1 MGNKTK
7 LMTNG
12 YKVNNYGFNKK
23 LVNRVHFFTPCEKH
37 ELHPVIQ
44 SIHVLKDG
52 KLNFFS
58 KTKQEFFDKFPNGI
72 PKDSYI
78 NDELFEE
85 IANFYE
91 VQIVVFSINSI
102 YGGKQIQ
109 VGKINPKRDRV
120 YGVKMVERIALL
132 KSDYDPKYFAAILPR
147 KDGSIDFLQDK
158 IYCNCHGDWV
168 DCKYQSWKD
177 HLKDCFKCSCGRQ
190 YWRGDKH
197 PEECEKEHYAAK
209 AKTKRQLEGHMT
221 RVWKKKE
228 GENPAD
234 EVNCYFADFETL
246 VREDRKYTVYAGAWI
261 DDSVQ
266 NEEANVYCG
275 KEAMNEFMNAII
287 QQCNGIMWFFNGSKF
302 DNLFIIPWL
311 LQNKIPIK
319 EGSTIIIGNS
329 ILTITFETE
338 KGEVTLKDLCKFLPG
353 TLKAN
358 CKAFGLKEDASKKEL
373 DHEKMSSWEAIY
385 ENEKEIREYVGR
397 DVTCLKKIFTLFRK
411 EMLDQYGLDMV
422 NCVTGPQFAFN
433 CWSTTL
439 KGKGSNLFKT
449 PIEDEKMMREM
460 YKGGR
465 VICGRPIWK
474 SKFFDEIK
482 RNMIDY
488 PNIDKDGYVTI
499 GPGHG
504 ITRELYNKIDD
515 YCYYIDANSLY
526 PAAQINRAYPTGKY
540 KKYIIEKGSPTE
552 TRIMKHINERV
563 AGRIKENVYRSGF
576 LVDVTCP
583 KDLTIAF
590 LMTKNKKGEV
600 EQNLLPK
607 EMKWFTGPELWEA
620 SKLGYKITRVYE
632 VVQFAS
638 SKSIFDEFVKSTYK
652 KKQEAERDTP
662 KYTCAKNMLNSL
674 TGKFGQHTIGTI
686 TLLFVVGQIIENDIQ
701 NITEI
706 YDNLGQ
712 VLGWYATSEK
722 TNDFAPFPIH
732 LSAFILAWARIY
744 MSKMLRRMK
753 IERSDQECPLYG
765 DTDSLIIHVN
775 AWRRLDKK
783 WKGDKELGQMKKE
796 VKGKIIR
803 VTVLS
808 PKTYE
813 VTYIDKKTLKIC
825 SIVKSK
831 GIPHPHDVCDAFEEY
846 KDTNEEKER
855 AVMEIDF
862 LKNRETS
869 LDFSKTVKIGTK
881 NYVFRDLEGKVIEA
895 CTRIPPDR
903 FEKILKRE
911 ETMEC
916 VFGGMV
922 RKFEPGE
929 IDGIYVAPDSKMRTF
944 NKTDWWGRGL
954 RQLSPLDSDIIY
966 PTAYPLGHQ
975 KLEIVDYT
983 LVWSIVKP
991 YLLQIYQEEHCEEFD
1006 KITYAMK
1013 TQREI
1018 TYEMWRNRNMVDMP
1032 SPKKIIEFERNI
1044 EEITNRQLSLAQKK
1058 NKYHKILI
1066 TLVCKNDPNQIKK

>member
-1 MGNKTK
+1 MGNKAK
-7 LMTNG
+7 LLTNS
-12 YKVNNYGFNKK
+12 YKVNNYGFSKK
-23 LVNRVHFFTPCEKH
+23 LVNRVHYFTPCDRH

-44 SIHVLKDG
+44 CIHMLKDG
-52 KLNFFS
+52 KLGFFS
-58 KTKQEFFDKFPNGI
+58 KTKQDFFDVFPDGI
-72 PKDSYI
+72 ANNSYI
-78 NDELFEE
+78 NDELFER

-91 VQIVVFSINSI
+91 VQITVFSINSI

-109 VGKINPKRDRV
+109 LGKINPKRDRV
-120 YGVKMVERIALL
+120 YGKSCERIALL
-132 KSDYDPKYFAAILPR
+132 KSDYDPKYYAAILPR
-147 KDGSIDFLQDK
+147 KDGTIDFLQDK

-168 DCKYQSWKD
+168 DCKFQNWKD

-190 YWRGDKH
+190 YWRGDNH
-197 PEECEKEHYAAK
+197 PNECDKEHYAAK
-209 AKTKRQLEGHMT
+209 PKTKRQLEGHMT
-221 RVWKKKE
+221 RAWKKKE

-246 VREDRKYTVYAGAWI
+246 IRHDRKYTVYAGAWI
-261 DDSVQ
+261 DDLVQ

-275 KEAMNEFMNAII
+275 ENAMNDFMNAII
-287 QQCNGIMWFFNGSKF
+287 KECNGIMWFFNGSKF

-353 TLKAN
+353 SLKAN
-358 CKAFGLKEDASKKEL
+358 CKAFGLKDEASKGEL
-373 DHEKMSSWEAIY
+373 DHDKMTSWEVVH
-385 ENEKEIREYVGR
+385 ECEKEIREYVGR
-397 DVTCLKKIFTLFRK
+397 DVTCLKKIFNLFRN
-411 EMLDQYGLDMV
+411 EMLEQYGLDMV
-422 NCVTGPQFAFN
+422 KCVTGPQFAFN

-439 KGKGSNLFKT
+439 KGRGSHLFKT

-474 SKFFDEIK
+474 SKYFDEVK
-482 RNMIDY
+482 RTMVDY
-488 PNIDKDGYVTI
+488 PHVDKEGFVTI

-515 YCYYIDANSLY
+515 YQYYIDANSLY

-540 KKYIIEKGSPTE
+540 KKVIIEQGSLAE
-552 TRIMKHINERV
+552 ARIMKHINERV
-563 AGRIKENVYRSGF
+563 VGMVKENVYKSGF

-583 KDLTIAF
+583 NDLTIAF
-590 LMTKNKKGEV
+590 LMTKNEKGEV

-607 EMKWFTGPELWEA
+607 KMKWFTGPELWEA

-632 VVQFAS
+632 VISFAS

-674 TGKFGQHTIGTI
+674 TGKFGQHSIATI
-686 TLLFVVGQIIENDIQ
+686 TLLFVIGQIIENHIQ

-706 YDNLGQ
+706 YDNSGEI
-712 VLGWYATSEK
+712 LGWYATAEK
-722 TNDFAPFPIH
+722 INDFAPFPIH
-732 LSAFILAWARIY
+732 LSAWILAWARIY

-753 IERSDQECPLYG
+753 IERSDQECPIYG

-775 AWRRLDKK
+775 AWRRLEKK

-803 VTVLS
+803 VTVLA

-813 VTYIDKKTLKIC
+813 VTYIDKETLRIL

-831 GIPHPHDVCDAFEEY
+831 GIPHPSDKCDAFEQY
-846 KDTNEEKER
+846 IDTTQEKER
-855 AVMEIDF
+855 AVKEIDF

-869 LDFSKTVKIGTK
+869 LNFSKTVKIGSK
-881 NYVFRDLEGKVIEA
+881 NYIFRDLEGNVTEA

-903 FEKILKRE
+903 FEKILNRE

-922 RKFEPGE
+922 RKFEAGE

-954 RQLSPLDSDIIY
+954 RKLSPFDSKIPY
-966 PTAYPLGHQ
+966 PTAYPLGHW
-975 KLEIVDYT
+975 KIEPTNSTNYLV
-983 LVWSIVKP
+983 VWSLVKP
-991 YLLQIYQEEHCEEFD
+991 YLNQMYKDEYVLKNNLIRARFSLEE
-1006 KITYAMK
+1006 
-1013 TQREI
+1013 
-1018 TYEMWRNRNMVDMP
+1018 
-1032 SPKKIIEFERNI
+1032 ERI
-1044 EEITNRQLSLAQKK
+1044 K
-1058 NKYHKILI
+1058 NKFIWSDDMLSTVFYNYIEQALLKKDADLRENYANL
-1066 TLVCKNDPNQIKK
+1066 TQQNMWMQLVCKKDPNQ